1 MQLYW
6 ILFALFTSVSSAASG
21 CTKPTNPKL
30 CVNCKYFK
38 SSGNADKK
46 FGYCTRLPEQSG
58 LNYQLVDDT
67 ADVQYI
73 RCVVARS
80 QCYLCGEEAKYFV
93 RKYHKKPKSLS
104 LPHPLS
110 PQLSQPLSHA
120 PSSEYIPPYSC

>member
-6 ILFALFTSVSSAASG
+6 ILFALFYSVGSVDAG
-21 CTKPTNPKL
+21 CPIKTPAPKL

-38 SSGNADKK
+38 TTGNSDKK

-73 RCVVARS
+73 RCVLARS

-93 RKYHKKPKSLS
+93 RKYRKKPKPDSL
-104 LPHPLS
+104 PLS
-110 PQLSQPLSHA
+110 PPQSPPLSHA
-120 PSSEYIPPYSC
+120 TPF

>member
-38 SSGNADKK
+38 PPGNAVNK
-46 FGYCTRLPEQSG
+46 FGYCTRLSEQSG
-58 LNYQLVDDT
+58 LNYQLVDDN

-93 RKYHKKPKSLS
+93 RKYHKKSKSLS
-104 LPHPLS
+104 PQQPLEQPLPLS
-110 PQLSQPLSHA
+110 

>member
-6 ILFALFTSVSSAASG
+6 ILFALFYSVSSAASG
-21 CTKPTNPKL
+21 CTKPITPKL

-58 LNYQLVDDT
+58 LNYQLVDDN

-73 RCVVARS
+73 RCVLARS

-93 RKYHKKPKSLS
+93 RKYHKKSKSLS
-104 LPHPLS
+104 Q
-110 PQLSQPLSHA
+110 PQPQPQPLSQPLS

>member
-93 RKYHKKPKSLS
+93 RKYHKKSKSSSLS
-104 LPHPLS
+104 PPLPLS
-110 PQLSQPLSHA
+110 PA
-120 PSSEYIPPYSC
+120 PSSEYIPLYSC

>member
-6 ILFALFTSVSSAASG
+6 ILFALFTYVSSASATTRC
-21 CTKPTNPKL
+21 CTKPPAPKL

-93 RKYHKKPKSLS
+93 RKYHKKSKLLSLS
-104 LPHPLS
+104 PPL
-110 PQLSQPLSHA
+110 PLSHA